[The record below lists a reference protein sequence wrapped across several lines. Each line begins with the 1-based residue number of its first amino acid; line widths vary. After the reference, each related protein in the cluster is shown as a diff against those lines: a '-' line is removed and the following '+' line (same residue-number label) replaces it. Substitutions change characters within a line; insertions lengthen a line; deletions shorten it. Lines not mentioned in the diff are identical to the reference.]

1 MIEIPSVHISYKP
14 ITMIK
19 TNLNIQTYVPNN
31 FYQVKHDVNKRIFV
45 TCPNSS
51 KPSINGN
58 ILIDS
63 LKNMLKKTRE
73 YSQNEIFDYFTTY
86 DGAKEYLIEELS
98 NDGQNHKKEH
108 WLQIDENSNEIISHV
123 ELTHNNFNDKPSFFI
138 STLLVCEKYRG
149 LGKCFELLEFIEN
162 YAVECGK
169 EQLVLDVYARNEKA
183 FNIYTKYGFKVF
195 QRSL

>member
-1 MIEIPSVHISYKP
+1 MIQIPSVHISYKP
-14 ITMIK
+14 ITMVK
-19 TNLNIQTYVPNN
+19 TNLNIQNYVPNN
-31 FYQVKHDVNKRIFV
+31 FYQVKHDTDKRIFIIF
-45 TCPNSS
+45 PNSMKS
-51 KPSINGN
+51 SINGN

-63 LKNMLKKTRE
+63 LKNMLKKSRE

-86 DGAKEYLIEELS
+86 DGAKTYLLEEFT
-98 NDGQNHKKEH
+98 NDGKYHKKEH
-108 WLQIDENSNEIISHV
+108 WLQIDENTNDVISHV

-149 LGKCFELLEFIEN
+149 QGKCFELLKFIEN
-162 YAVECGK
+162 YAIECGK
-169 EQLVLDVYARNEKA
+169 EQLVLGVYARNEKA

>member
-1 MIEIPSVHISYKP
+1 MIQIPSVHISYKP

-19 TNLNIQTYVPNN
+19 TNLNIQTDVPNN
-31 FYQVKHDVNKRIFV
+31 FYQVKHDTNKRIFV
-45 TCPNSS
+45 TCPNSI

-63 LKNMLKKTRE
+63 LKNMLKNSRE

-86 DGAKEYLIEELS
+86 DGAKEYLIEELL
-98 NDGQNHKKEH
+98 NDGKYHKKEH
-108 WLQIDENSNEIISHV
+108 WLQIDENTNDVISHV

-149 LGKCFELLEFIEN
+149 QGKCIELLKFIEN
-162 YAVECGK
+162 YAVNCGK
-169 EQLVLDVYARNEKA
+169 EQLVLEVYARNEKA